1 MPYGHVPLPP
11 TKTQQHNLD
20 IHTYSLVELLQLFEL
35 PHRVKDID
43 LLELK
48 KAKRKYQLLH
58 PDKSGLPMQYFLFYQ
73 KAYQKIEEE
82 YVYLHPT
89 AHGAATAAIEDGQ
102 SLAYQ
107 PYQTNTD
114 KRTQKQVKTVLQSMR
129 PEEFQRHMNE
139 MYDAHMATK
148 QDTRRADWMKQDIP
162 TYDNIPTTIKTQEQ
176 LAHYMTELK
185 QKNQALVKHKSP
197 DDLAPVYVSGVQG
210 GQRFY
215 EDDDDDEDDLDQ
227 YISSDPFSRLKFE
240 DVRKVHGAET
250 ILLEPSPGSLPTQR
264 TYQQQKQE
272 FNQSIQPMD
281 KSQSQA
287 LLEKI
292 QRENQLKT
300 EKARQNALYKT
311 QNYEEKNQAILNS
324 FLRIGNGASK

>member
-1 MPYGHVPLPP
+1 MSYRAPP
-11 TKTQQHNLD
+11 PPPKSQQHNLD

-35 PHRVKDID
+35 PHRIQDID
-43 LLELK
+43 PLDLK

-58 PDKSGLPMQYFLFYQ
+58 PDKSGLPNQYYMFYQ
-73 KAYQKIEEE
+73 RAYQKIEEE
-82 YVYLHPT
+82 YLYQYPT
-89 AHGAATAAIEDGQ
+89 AMKQVEDAPQ
-102 SLAYQ
+102 ESVSYQ

-114 KRTQKQVKTVLQSMR
+114 KRTQKQVQTVLKSMR
-129 PEEFQRHMNE
+129 PEEFQKHMNQ

-162 TYDNIPTTIKTQEQ
+162 AFENIPTTIKTQEQ
-176 LAHYMTELK
+176 LAQQMAELK
-185 QKNQALVKHKSP
+185 RKNQALVRHNGE
-197 DDLAPVYVSGVQG
+197 LAHTYVTGNQSG

-215 EDDDDDEDDLDQ
+215 EDDDEEADDFDQ

-250 ILLEPSPGSLPTQR
+250 ILMEPSPESLPATR

-272 FNQSIQPMD
+272 YSQSIQPMD
-281 KSQSQA
+281 KLQSQA

-292 QRENQLKT
+292 QRENQLKA
-300 EKARQNALYKT
+300 EKARQTSLFKT
-311 QNYEEKNQAILNS
+311 QSYAEKNQAILNS
-324 FLRIGNGASK
+324 FLRIGNGNTAYGL

>member
-1 MPYGHVPLPP
+1 MPYGQPP
-11 TKTQQHNLD
+11 PPPPKSQQHNLD

-35 PHRVKDID
+35 PHKIKDID
-43 LLELK
+43 PLELK

-82 YVYLHPT
+82 YIYHFPT
-89 AHGAATAAIEDGQ
+89 ETKQTIQDGQ
-102 SLAYQ
+102 PLAYQ
-107 PYQTNTD
+107 PYQTNID
-114 KRTQKQVKTVLQSMR
+114 KRTQKQVQTVLQSMR
-129 PEEFQRHMNE
+129 PEEFQQHMNQ

-162 TYDNIPTTIKTQEQ
+162 TFENLPTTIKTQEQ
-176 LAHYMTELK
+176 LAHHMAELK
-185 QKNQALVKHKSP
+185 QKNQALIRHKSP

-215 EDDDDDEDDLDQ
+215 EEDDEEEDLDQ

-250 ILLEPSPGSLPTQR
+250 ILLEPSPSSLPAQR

-292 QRENQLKT
+292 QRENQIKA

-324 FLRIGNGASK
+324 FLRIGNGGAFK